1 LLQVVKHFFKFLFS
15 FRNLSELFLSNKQ
28 LFPIRHYVKKV
39 ELAEKAC
46 EKRMKAK
53 VAEVK
58 KEAQAEI
65 RKAEKKAS
73 EKISLAKDEIKSVK
87 DTGDLFVR
95 DYGFGSVAVV
105 SKYAEEL
112 AKFGKLSIA
121 DELINAQ
128 KSVRSLCI
136 CRSKKGVV
144 LAGFSQS
151 GASVYN
157 VYKKQ
162 ADLTVAFNDLCS
174 MLKGMSNL
182 PIVIT
187 FSGVDRP
194 FVMNFENIVRDATK
208 RKTTVFHN
216 KTLKANGFVSVYFG
230 KE

>member
-1 LLQVVKHFFKFLFS
+1 
-15 FRNLSELFLSNKQ
+15 
-28 LFPIRHYVKKV
+28 
-39 ELAEKAC
+39 
-46 EKRMKAK
+46 MKAK
-53 VAEVK
+53 VVEVK

-216 KTLKANGFVSVYFG
+216 KTSESKRICFSLLW
-230 KE
+230 